1 MPFNTRT
8 LIKEYQKSLRELNKM
23 KKKLQSKKDK
33 TEKDEVDVGLIGSMI
48 NDLQFAIQWLQTGR
62 NPDMRRGVDKTGV
75 YLTDPRVLDSLLVEQ
90 QTVTGRELSREYQE
104 MIEDAMCTLTER
116 EKDVFMLIK
125 VEGITFEYAAELL
138 GVKKSTVQKHLERAM
153 KKIEQRKRESLFLVS

>member
-8 LIKEYQKSLRELNKM
+8 LIKEYKKSLRELNHLKQ
-23 KKKLQSKKDK
+23 KYNSKKGR
-33 TEKDEVDVGLIGSMI
+33 TEKEDVDLQLIDSMI
-48 NDLQFAIQWLQTGR
+48 SDMQFAIQWLQTGR

-75 YLTDPRVLDSLLVEQ
+75 YLTDPRVLDSLRVDRPDPAEK
-90 QTVTGRELSREYQE
+90 ELSREEQE
-104 MIEDAMCTLTER
+104 LIEDALCTLTVR

-138 GVKKSTVQKHLERAM
+138 GIKKSTVQKHLERAV
-153 KKIEQRKRESLFLVS
+153 KKIEQRKNESLFLVS